1 MLEKLWPFGRSRV
14 RKAVEEALE
23 KAFQDVGEV
32 LEPLS
37 ELSEHEDHY
46 LLRVE
51 VPGLAWA
58 KAMPLE
64 VRLEGDQLVIEGE
77 KKEEKRAKHLAE
89 IVYGRIYRAYLL
101 PKDAKKEGIE
111 ARLAKGV
118 LEVRIPREKRPEE
131 PPVRIPIQE
140 S

>member
-51 VPGLAWA
+51 VPGLG
-58 KAMPLE
+58 PENLE

-77 KKEEKRAKHLAE
+77 KKEEKRAKYLAE

>member
-51 VPGLAWA
+51 VPGLG
-58 KAMPLE
+58 PENLE

-77 KKEEKRAKHLAE
+77 KKEETRAKHLAE

>member
-46 LLRVE
+46 HLRVE
-51 VPGLAWA
+51 VPGLG
-58 KAMPLE
+58 PENLE